1 MASNDT
7 ETPMGRRSGAD
18 RPRIGLT
25 TYWQQGR
32 WGVWEDTAAIVP
44 GNYVRRVVEAGGT
57 PLLLPPVGT
66 DVGVLDVLDGLIVIG
81 GTDVDPAHYGRPPHP
96 TTVAQPDRDEHD
108 LTLTRA
114 ALERGLPLFAICRG
128 LQVLNVAL
136 GGTLHQHLPDLV
148 PEAGPQYQPAPGQ
161 YGEVEFQVEPGSL
174 AAELLGGAASS
185 PCYHHQ
191 SVDQLGGGLRVTGRA
206 ADGTVEIVEMPQ
218 APGWVLGVQFHPEE
232 NPQDLRLFEGF
243 IDAVRQEAA
252 V

>member
-1 MASNDT
+1 MGSSDT
-7 ETPMGRRSGAD
+7 EERTPTP

-44 GNYVRRVVEAGGT
+44 GNYVRRVVEAGGV
-57 PLLLPPVGT
+57 PMLLPPVGT
-66 DVGVLDVLDGLIVIG
+66 DPAVLEVLDGLVVIG
-81 GTDVDPAHYGRPPHP
+81 GTDVDPARYGHP
-96 TTVAQPDRDEHD
+96 THSTTVAQPDRDEHD
-108 LTLTRA
+108 ARLTLA

-128 LQVLNVAL
+128 LQVLNVAC

-161 YGEVEFQVEPGSL
+161 YGAVQFTVQPGSL
-174 AAELLGGAASS
+174 AAGLLGETASS

-191 SVDQLGGGLRVTGRA
+191 SLDRLAPGLQVTGRA
-206 ADGTVEIVEMPQ
+206 ADGTVEIVEMPE

-232 NPQDLRLFEGF
+232 NPHDIRLFEGF
-243 IDAVRQEAA
+243 IEAARQEVAA
-252 V
+252 